1 MSAPRRSG
9 RRPGE
14 PDTKGQILTSA
25 RTLFARD
32 GLDRTSIR
40 AVAADAGV
48 DPALVHHYFGTKH
61 KLFLAAIEL
70 PIDPL
75 DVVGPLREVPIDE
88 LGPTLVRTVVGVW
101 DSELQESGIAL
112 LRAVISGPDPTLI
125 RTMVLEV
132 VLAEITERAD
142 NPAGT
147 GRLRANLVGS
157 AVLGMIMT
165 RYLLRFEPLA
175 SLPADDVVANLGPTI
190 QRYLTGPISP

>member
-1 MSAPRRSG
+1 
-9 RRPGE
+9 
-14 PDTKGQILTSA
+14 LTSA

-61 KLFLAAIEL
+61 KLFLAAIEF

-75 DVVGPLREVPIDE
+75 EVVGPLRDVPIDE
-88 LGPTLVRTVVGVW
+88 LGATLVRTVLEVW
-101 DSELQESGIAL
+101 DGEFQESGIAV
-112 LRAVISGPDPTLI
+112 LRTVIGGPDPTLI
-125 RTMVLEV
+125 RTMLLEV

-147 GRLRANLVGS
+147 GRLRANLIAAAMLGT
-157 AVLGMIMT
+157 VLT
-165 RYLLRFEPLA
+165 RYLLRFEPLT
-175 SLPADDVVANLGPTI
+175 SLPVDDVVANLGPTI
-190 QRYLTGPISP
+190 QNYLTGPVAT